1 VALLDGDDL
10 WYRRKLKQVVKA
22 FEQEPEAGLVFH
34 NTTLSLFDG
43 AFRCSM
49 NAGDSAD
56 CMIVVKDVK
65 DLDGADL
72 MRFAPVATSCS
83 LSFRK
88 ELIKKVF
95 PIPAAYR
102 YYADGYLFTES
113 LFFGRVLYIKSCLAE
128 YRAHN
133 ITTFCFFGASPNQ
146 QGLQRMQL
154 VLGLFERHS
163 EHLSDRF
170 RDFGI
175 DFTRTQES
183 SREIVTRTRA
193 YLDAVSGSMK
203 SAGEAESTRL
213 RLGGGKERLEG
224 YVDLDVSPGFPEPA
238 ATFQDGAIGEILSI
252 NTLTNGSDDFL
263 VKALTEWK
271 RMLGPGGA
279 IFSVERREDNYG
291 LSANRIKTA
300 AEEAQLKVLSIIPG
314 YSYGDPAILTRL
326 GK

>member
-1 VALLDGDDL
+1 
-10 WYRRKLKQVVKA
+10 
-22 FEQEPEAGLVFH
+22 
-34 NTTLSLFDG
+34 
-43 AFRCSM
+43 
-49 NAGDSAD
+49 
-56 CMIVVKDVK
+56 
-65 DLDGADL
+65 
-72 MRFAPVATSCS
+72 
-83 LSFRK
+83 
-88 ELIKKVF
+88 
-95 PIPAAYR
+95 
-102 YYADGYLFTES
+102 
-113 LFFGRVLYIKSCLAE
+113 
-128 YRAHN
+128 
-133 ITTFCFFGASPNQ
+133 
-146 QGLQRMQL
+146 
-154 VLGLFERHS
+154 
-163 EHLSDRF
+163 
-170 RDFGI
+170 
-175 DFTRTQES
+175 
-183 SREIVTRTRA
+183 
-193 YLDAVSGSMK
+193 MK